1 MIKRGKMET
10 KMQKL
15 VVKNTKDFSIKQ
27 ILDCGQIFRYY
38 LLTDKL
44 AVVIS
49 SEKLA
54 VVKENVNNVEIFAKD
69 IKYFEQYFDL
79 QTDYNKIKKELSK
92 DKFLKPC
99 CESCYGIRI
108 LKQDFFEMLISFM
121 ISANNNISR
130 IKKSV
135 NLLSKKFGKQYKI
148 ELPNFIDCETDLFV
162 CKNGEVAYYS
172 FPTLEELKNASV
184 QDFIDVGLGYRAEQM
199 YETVHK
205 LTQSD
210 IENFKKKSNKEKYRW
225 LLSLKGVGEKVAN
238 CIMLFSESDTTSFPV
253 DTWINKVYNDITKT
267 NTQNRKEIE
276 CELKSRYKNLS
287 GYVQQYFF
295 YYYRNFKK

>member
-1 MIKRGKMET
+1 MET

-121 ISANNNISR
+121 ISANN
-130 IKKSV
+130 KKV
-135 NLLSKKFGKQYKI
+135 SKFIVKKI
-148 ELPNFIDCETDLFV
+148 
-162 CKNGEVAYYS
+162 
-172 FPTLEELKNASV
+172 
-184 QDFIDVGLGYRAEQM
+184 
-199 YETVHK
+199 
-205 LTQSD
+205 
-210 IENFKKKSNKEKYRW
+210 W
-225 LLSLKGVGEKVAN
+225 
-238 CIMLFSESDTTSFPV
+238 
-253 DTWINKVYNDITKT
+253 
-267 NTQNRKEIE
+267 
-276 CELKSRYKNLS
+276 
-287 GYVQQYFF
+287 
-295 YYYRNFKK
+295 